1 MDLNV
6 LLEFAKNNS
15 VEIGNVLAML
25 GAAVGLGF
33 AGYGASKGLGISGA
47 AAAGATAEDEKNF
60 SKYLVLEALP
70 QTQVIYAFVIAILI
84 TLGVMGGKM
93 NIEKGFICIAV
104 GIALAVMEGVS
115 GVYQGVAAAAA
126 VGGAAKNPRAAGKL
140 ITYVV
145 MVELT
150 ALLGFVFG
158 ILTLTVNNVY

>member
-6 LLEFAKNNS
+6 LFDYAAKNS
-15 VEIGNVLAML
+15 VSIGNVLAAL

-60 SKYLVLEALP
+60 SKYLALEALP
-70 QTQVIYAFVIAILI
+70 QTQVIYAFVIAVLI
-84 TLGVMGGKM
+84 TLGIMGGKM
-93 NIEKGFICIAV
+93 TIEKGFICVAV
-104 GIALAVMEGVS
+104 GICLAVMEGVS

-126 VGGAAKNPRAAGKL
+126 VGGAARNIKVTGKL
-140 ITYVV
+140 IVYVV

-158 ILTLTVNNVY
+158 ILMLTVNKVY